1 MNNQQLITSDITKK
15 QKAVIAQRKYRE
27 RLKAGGEGKEGTE
40 TTYDTYKKSNAD
52 YMRKYRAEKKVATIE
67 AYAKENPAESKSTT
81 EKKIQNVEKKVS
93 ITEQRRSGR
102 ESKQVDL
109 SIKTV
114 QPILKP
120 EIKKQV
126 VPKWKNTL
134 PPNPTEA
141 DKVIARGYPTN
152 ARDTMIKKINTVMT
166 KVLLLTPS
174 KDILRVIRSILTGYD
189 VQGDLKYIRKEMP
202 FLNDSNLIAFV
213 NKVQN
218 YYPKATSF
226 NTMIIPFVNILARL
240 ESHNKEYQ
248 QLTVIAKGAAKEY
261 SDERDENAVNEEDAG
276 KIFSFEPEDVKYH
289 IDNFLT
295 NDRDKA
301 LAAVYA
307 LQPPRRLDFQYLRI
321 TEDDPSVLT
330 DKNYNYL
337 VVSGGEPTKFVY
349 NNYKTY
355 KTYKQ
360 QVFDVDAD
368 IIPYLKNHIKSA
380 KLLPIIGQG
389 KYLFGSNNDT
399 QQNSNFGNKL
409 KDVFYTMYGEEIT
422 SRWIRASAATWINGG
437 SGKNKKSLEVRKKF
451 AEKMAHSRELSEQYE
466 KIIIGDAD
474 DGVKTRR
481 SVNTAGVRDK
491 KK

>member
-27 RLKAGGEGKEGTE
+27 RLKAGTAGKEGTE
-40 TTYDTYKKSNAD
+40 TTYDTYKKSNAE

-67 AYAKENPAESKSTT
+67 AYAKENPTESKATT
-81 EKKIQNVEKKVS
+81 VKKIENVEKKVS

-261 SDERDENAVNEEDAG
+261 SDERDENAVDEEDAG

-307 LQPPRRLDFQYLRI
+307 LQPPRRLDFQSIR
-321 TEDDPSVLT
+321 
-330 DKNYNYL
+330 KNL
-337 VVSGGEPTKFVY
+337 
-349 NNYKTY
+349 
-355 KTYKQ
+355 
-360 QVFDVDAD
+360 
-368 IIPYLKNHIKSA
+368 
-380 KLLPIIGQG
+380 
-389 KYLFGSNNDT
+389 
-399 QQNSNFGNKL
+399 
-409 KDVFYTMYGEEIT
+409 
-422 SRWIRASAATWINGG
+422 
-437 SGKNKKSLEVRKKF
+437 
-451 AEKMAHSRELSEQYE
+451 
-466 KIIIGDAD
+466 
-474 DGVKTRR
+474 
-481 SVNTAGVRDK
+481 
-491 KK
+491 

>member
-1 MNNQQLITSDITKK
+1 MNNQELIARDITKK
-15 QKAVIAQRKYRE
+15 EKAVIAQRKYRE
-27 RLKAGGEGKEGTE
+27 RLKAGKSGKEGTE

-52 YMRKYRAEKKVATIE
+52 YMRKNRAEKKVATIN
-67 AYAKENPAESKSTT
+67 AYAEANPTESKSTT
-81 EKKIQNVEKKVS
+81 VKKIENVEKKVS

-120 EIKKQV
+120 EGKMQV

-141 DKVIARGYPTN
+141 DQVKARSYPVN

-174 KDILRVIRSILTGYD
+174 KDILRVIKSVLTGYD
-189 VQGDLKYIRKEMP
+189 PQGDLKYIRKEMP
-202 FLNDSNLIAFV
+202 FLNDSNLIVFV
-213 NKVQN
+213 NKIQN
-218 YYPKATSF
+218 FFPKATYF

-248 QLTVIAKGAAKEY
+248 QLTVIAKRAAKEY

-276 KIFSFEPEDVKYH
+276 KIFSFEPEDVKYR

-301 LAAVYA
+301 LAAVYG
-307 LQPPRRLDFQYLRI
+307 LQPPRRLDFQYMRI

-330 DKNYNYL
+330 DKNYSYL
-337 VVSGGEPTKFVY
+337 VVSGGEPSKFVH

-360 QVFDVDAD
+360 QVLDVEAD
-368 IIPYLKNHIKSA
+368 IIPYLVVISTRT
-380 KLLPIIGQG
+380 
-389 KYLFGSNNDT
+389 SS
-399 QQNSNFGNKL
+399 QNQ
-409 KDVFYTMYGEEIT
+409 
-422 SRWIRASAATWINGG
+422 R
-437 SGKNKKSLEVRKKF
+437 
-451 AEKMAHSRELSEQYE
+451 
-466 KIIIGDAD
+466 
-474 DGVKTRR
+474 
-481 SVNTAGVRDK
+481 
-491 KK
+491 